1 MKRALTRRVPFFVTM
16 LTAALIVV
24 GWGVASAGPCI
35 ADGQTCRT
43 DQSCCSGVCVKD
55 IKKSFGTCYSPTTC
69 AAEGANC
76 GMIADGCGGTLDC
89 GTCTLPQTCGG
100 GGTPN
105 VCGLGPVCGGGP
117 GSCGGTCP
125 SGLTCSFV
133 QDEFPFCGC
142 VPDGS
147 QPCGSVA
154 VPFCNGTCP
163 PGERCGGDAVVPGLP
178 CACIPEGATACGEA
192 PTATCSA
199 TCAAGVDGPRACAPF
214 VVSSVDLCICV
225 DADSTC
231 SPGAPPTFGVCPPGQ
246 RCDVN
251 TGTCVP

>member
-1 MKRALTRRVPFFVTM
+1 MIYRLRRAGEAVEWLARGTTRGFQLTLGQGLCLGADWTTPRSDVRSRSTLLGGRPAQEEVMKRALTRRVPFFVTM

-55 IKKSFGTCYSPTTC
+55 IKKSFGTCCSPTTC

-76 GMIADGCGGTLDC
+76 GLIADARGPALHCGSC
-89 GTCTLPQTCGG
+89 PLPQTCGG

-133 QDEFPFCGC
+133 QDEVPFCGW
-142 VPDGS
+142 G
-147 QPCGSVA
+147 
-154 VPFCNGTCP
+154 
-163 PGERCGGDAVVPGLP
+163 
-178 CACIPEGATACGEA
+178 PEGG
-192 PTATCSA
+192 
-199 TCAAGVDGPRACAPF
+199 GG
-214 VVSSVDLCICV
+214 
-225 DADSTC
+225 
-231 SPGAPPTFGVCPPGQ
+231 G
-246 RCDVN
+246 
-251 TGTCVP
+251 